1 MYWKPDL
8 RCVVCKRIIG
18 GDSKLQRR
26 LNECSRFI
34 KGGEPWSRIA
44 KDIKCTNKSLGNHL
58 TRHQNPD
65 QVAGAIIKG
74 DIIQGDVVKQ
84 RMRAQDYTDKILA
97 AALDENG
104 DLKQH
109 IVDKMTPNAVT
120 QATKQKFEY
129 EKWDDKKSAFE
140 MIMYAM
146 VADSRK
152 ESVDSLDSRKEPDGR
167 LESGTD
173 EPLKAQITKG
183 V

>member
-8 RCVVCKRIIG
+8 RCVVCKKIIE

-26 LNECSRFI
+26 LNECSRFV

-44 KDIKCTNKSLGNHL
+44 KDIGCTNKSLGNHL
-58 TRHQNPD
+58 TKHQNPD

-74 DIIQGDVVKQ
+74 EIIQGDVVKQ
-84 RMRAQDYTDKILA
+84 RMRAQDYTDKILE
-97 AALDENG
+97 AALDEDGN
-104 DLKQH
+104 LKQH
-109 IVDKMTPNAVT
+109 IIDKMTPTAVT

-152 ESVDSLDSRKEPDGR
+152 PELEKEQNDR
-167 LESGTD
+167 LESGTT
-173 EPLKAQITKG
+173 EPTKAEISEG